1 MLNNLVYFTSI
12 IFIIS
17 NLYYLFNYKRL
28 DVPFNL
34 REKNTK
40 LDYLYYITE
49 ALFYIWLLL
58 GTFSQISHICVFL
71 ILLMLI
77 RQPIVFISR
86 KLSVILWKLNPIII
100 IIVMFYVLFRH

>member
-1 MLNNLVYFTSI
+1 MLNNLIYFSSI
-12 IFIIS
+12 IFILS
-17 NLYYLFNYKRL
+17 NLYYLRNYKRL
-28 DVPFNL
+28 DMPFSL

-40 LDYLYYITE
+40 LDYLYYISE

-58 GTFSQISHICVFL
+58 GTFTQFSHICIFL
-71 ILLMLI
+71 IVLMLI

-100 IIVMFYVLFRH
+100 ITVMIYILFRH